1 MLTGTIMKGVGGLYT
16 VRSDEGETFVLRCK
30 GKFRK
35 QRISPLVGDRVDFT
49 PAYGDEHGWVEE
61 IHERKNVCLRPPV
74 SNVEVLVIVLAP
86 EPKADLL
93 LADKLL
99 IAAFRQDIAPYLV
112 INKCDLSEDSFHTIE
127 KEYCASGAKVFRVA
141 AIDGQ
146 GVPEL
151 KKALKGKIACFV
163 GQSGV
168 GKSTLINALMDANL
182 KTGEISEKIQ
192 RGRHTTRHAEL
203 IEKDGLRIVDTAGFS
218 LLEVAETIDPV
229 LLQTWYKE
237 FEPYIGDCKFSVCYH
252 FKEPGCAVLAA
263 DIHPA
268 RLERYHLLLDQLK
281 QKWRDRNG

>member
-1 MLTGTIMKGVGGLYT
+1 MLTGTIIKGVGGLYT
-16 VRSDEGETFVLRCK
+16 AKTDAGESFVLRCK
-30 GKFRK
+30 KKFRK
-35 QRISPLVGDRVDFT
+35 LGISPLVGDRVEFT

-74 SNVEVLVIVLAP
+74 SNVEVMVIVLAP

-93 LADKLL
+93 LADKLI
-99 IAAFRQDIAPYLV
+99 IAAFRQGITPYLV
-112 INKCDLSEDSFHTIE
+112 INKCDISEDSFHTIE
-127 KEYCASGAKVFRVA
+127 KEYGASGAKVFRVA

-146 GVPEL
+146 GVNEL
-151 KKALKGKIACFV
+151 KEALKGKIACFA

-168 GKSTLINALMDANL
+168 GKSTLINALMGLEL

-203 IEKDGLRIVDTAGFS
+203 IEKDGMRIVDTAGFS

-237 FEPYIGDCKFSVCYH
+237 FEPYIGECKFSVCYH
-252 FKEPGCAVLAA
+252 YKEPGCAVLAA
-263 DIHPA
+263 NIDPN
-268 RLERYHLLLDQLK
+268 RLERYQILLDQLK